1 MSTVSQFLDRPG
13 ALIGV
18 SIVLAIVLGLLT
30 SSLLGFGIFLFLP
43 SVVMWL
49 ARRCPSRLPAGRI
62 RWRR

>member
-1 MSTVSQFLDRPG
+1 MATFNHFLDRPG

-18 SIVLAIVLGLLT
+18 SIVLAIVVGLIT

-49 ARRCPSRLPAGRI
+49 ARR
-62 RWRR
+62 